1 MTMARKR
8 LSVAS
13 LISRRVYNNCGVV
26 ESVGECWKNE
36 RGGCEFVFAFNAW
49 LRLELFKIMGLS

>member
-13 LISRRVYNNCGVV
+13 LIPRRVYNNCGVV

-36 RGGCEFVFAFNAW
+36 RGGCEFFFRAINMVEISAM
-49 LRLELFKIMGLS
+49 L

>member
-1 MTMARKR
+1 MARKR

-13 LISRRVYNNCGVV
+13 LIPRRVYNNCGVV

-36 RGGCEFVFAFNAW
+36 RGGCELVSLCNEMVGISAMFSSLV
-49 LRLELFKIMGLS
+49 